1 MKNLTNKLTSAISG
15 AVLFVAAIAMAGL
28 GFVALGTLALFAF
41 IALGVALLAVPFAK
55 MNHDASHDADTVET
69 TV

>member
-1 MKNLTNKLTSAISG
+1 MTHEKPDQQTHLCDFWRCS
-15 AVLFVAAIAMAGL
+15 V
-28 GFVALGTLALFAF
+28 
-41 IALGVALLAVPFAK
+41 LAVPFAK